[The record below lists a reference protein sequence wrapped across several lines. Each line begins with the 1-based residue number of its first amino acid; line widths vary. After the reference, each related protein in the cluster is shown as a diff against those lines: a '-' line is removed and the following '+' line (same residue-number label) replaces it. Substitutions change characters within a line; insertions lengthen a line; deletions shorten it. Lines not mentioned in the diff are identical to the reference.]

1 MTDPILI
8 MLSRRVQ
15 DTLVATPLME
25 AIGRVFGNPYDRK
38 TNEKGIISLGIA
50 ENTPMYPELAEFLE
64 ENMHI
69 TPNLLGYG
77 GVIPGPPGLMNG
89 LLHFINAPPFDPV
102 ITVEEKHIY
111 FTAGCTA
118 LLDQIFWT
126 LCDEGEGVLISMP
139 MYGGFANDMQMR
151 GKCKLLQVSL
161 KGYDVFSKEAI
172 VRYEE
177 ELLAAEK
184 KGIKTR
190 VLLICTPH
198 NPLGQYSPIS
208 RN

>member
-1 MTDPILI
+1 M
-8 MLSRRVQ
+8 
-15 DTLVATPLME
+15 ME
-25 AIGRVFGNPYDRK
+25 AIGRAFGNPYDPK

-89 LLHFINAPPFDPV
+89 LLGFINAPPFNPV
-102 ITVEEKHIY
+102 IPVVDKHLY

-118 LLDQIFWT
+118 LLDQVFWT
-126 LCDEGEGVLISMP
+126 LCDEGEGILISMP
-139 MYGGFANDMQMR
+139 MYGGFANDMQVR
-151 GKCKLLQVSL
+151 GKCNLLQVNL
-161 KGYDVFSKEAI
+161 KGYDVFSNEAI

-190 VLLICTPH
+190 VLVLCTPH
-198 NPLGQYSPIS
+198 NPLGQYAPFSW
-208 RN
+208 N

>member
-1 MTDPILI
+1 

-25 AIGRVFGNPYDRK
+25 AIGRALGNPYDPK

-50 ENTPMYPELAEFLE
+50 ENEPMYPELAEFLE

-89 LLHFINAPPFDPV
+89 LLGFINAPPFKPV
-102 ITVEEKHIY
+102 RPVVDKHLY

-118 LLDQIFWT
+118 LLDQVFWT
-126 LCDEGEGVLISMP
+126 LCDEGEGILISMP
-139 MYGGFANDMQMR
+139 MYGGFANDMQAR
-151 GKCKLLQVSL
+151 GKCKLLQVNL
-161 KGYDVFSKEAI
+161 KGYDVFSKDAI

-190 VLLICTPH
+190 VLVLCTPH
-198 NPLGQYSPIS
+198 NPLGQYSPFS
-208 RN
+208 WN